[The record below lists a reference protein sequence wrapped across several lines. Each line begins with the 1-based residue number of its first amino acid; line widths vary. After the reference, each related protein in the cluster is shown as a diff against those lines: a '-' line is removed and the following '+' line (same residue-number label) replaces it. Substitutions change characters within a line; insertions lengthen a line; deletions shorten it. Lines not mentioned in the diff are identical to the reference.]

1 MEVLNMKR
9 VFSAIMMVLI
19 IGTMALASGLT
30 AEEDGIVFMREEE
43 KLARDV
49 YTVLYEMWNVNVFK
63 NIAESE
69 QQHTDA
75 VLSLIGE
82 IGLEDPVGENDIG
95 VFTDPELQKLY
106 DELIEKG
113 SKSLLDAVEVGLL
126 IEEIDIADIEELL
139 AGEIGSRT
147 RTVYENLLRGSES
160 HLRAF
165 LKQYERLAGSYSPEV
180 LSVDRFNEIVS
191 AK

>member
-1 MEVLNMKR
+1 MKR
-9 VFSAIMMVLI
+9 LFSAILMVLI
-19 IGTMALASGLT
+19 IGTMTLASGLT

-49 YTVLYEMWNVNVFK
+49 YTVLYEIWNVNVFK